1 MTLQEKCTVSR
12 CPIWVKLE
20 YPLQPTLDV
29 IGNVSYNTSI
39 LILQSENDT
48 QTPIQQAFLLQQKLT
63 DVGHPDHTLITYPN
77 LGHLFYPSSQWI
89 TGIGPI
95 QQYVLADIYSW
106 LESHSELTPLT
117 ISILTS
123 SSSSNATKLNH

>member
-1 MTLQEKCTVSR
+1 MTPREKCTVSR

-20 YPLQPTLDV
+20 YPFQPTLDV
-29 IGNVSYNTSI
+29 IGNVSSNTSI

-77 LGHLFYPSSQWI
+77 LGHIFNPSSQWI

-95 QQYVLADIYSW
+95 QQICLGRYLFMA
-106 LESHSELTPLT
+106 
-117 ISILTS
+117 
-123 SSSSNATKLNH
+123 